1 MAGPNGNGT
10 VGSPPVA
17 NRTVVELELKRA
29 LNRQAGRARA
39 AGKHLLL
46 LRAAPQ
52 WRGEGVFTADLGDA
66 ASGPVTVCVAACP
79 TVLSVLEAV
88 CADRADASYLVILT
102 PCPELGESVLAQA
115 IEPGILPV
123 NRWDLIRDA
132 FGTKRLEPS
141 LTRSANS
148 WLAEALLDAQ
158 PPGGWRKLTGPVLGR
173 ETAMNTLAAVRLGLS
188 ADADDT
194 GVDAAALLEWSLDT
208 PAVSSFRK
216 LRAEEL
222 DGITGWLKVSV
233 GPVANVVFTMMNRTD
248 VTNAVPFGL
257 AVAALFSAQAHDQGE
272 VLTAR
277 GRAVERYLGAQL
289 PSGALTAFGEAASSL
304 VGRWTDSQRAYDAA
318 SLCERAEAILADL
331 GAGAVA
337 AESDVLDAGFD
348 ARLAALG
355 DAISAALPTPGA
367 DALQLAERALAAVR
381 GHRRMSTREAEVRAA
396 EAAVRVTRWLAIPA
410 KEETPSTLADAALRM
425 LRSWGWADR
434 ALAIIAR
441 ADTSRVPRLG
451 DVYGKLWETAAGRRG
466 RLDEDFARKLAAWT
480 EASGTP
486 LDLVLVENL
495 MERIARPVAKVRS
508 PLVLVLDGMS
518 VAAGCDLATE
528 LTRGGLW
535 LEAGRRDDGREPA
548 LATVPSVTSVSRTSL
563 LTGKLRSGG
572 QPEETAGFNAFWGNQ
587 QARLFHKGDLTAD
600 PGRALHPQ
608 VRDALLDPD
617 TVVGVVLN
625 TIDDMLTPGRQG
637 NEAHWEIGQVAY
649 LKLVLE
655 EARRAGRPVILTADH
670 GHVLDRGR
678 PIHPAESEAARYRAG
693 APGQGEIT
701 VRGPRVLVPG
711 GEVVAAVDEA
721 IHYLPKKAG
730 YHGGASPAEVVVPV
744 IVLLPS
750 ASLVPDGWHAYDASG
765 HAPVWWDPPQ
775 AIPVAP
781 APVKPARRRPQGRA
795 KEPDGALFGVQDVM
809 PSAASGQPTPP
820 GETAAPPASLGA
832 RVVASGRLASQRQFA
847 RRAPDDDRIARLIDG
862 LEQVGRRATIGETA
876 RIVGEPAVRMSG
888 YLAQVARLLNVDGY
902 PVIRTVDDGR
912 TVELNTELLRQQFVG
927 DAT

>member
-1 MAGPNGNGT
+1 MAGSNGNGT
-10 VGSPPVA
+10 TGSPPVA
-17 NRTVVELELKRA
+17 NRTVIELELKRA
-29 LNRQAGRARA
+29 LNRQAGRVRA

-52 WRGEGVFTADLGDA
+52 WRGEAVFTADLGDA
-66 ASGPVTVCVAACP
+66 VGGPVTVCVAACR

-88 CADRADASYLVILT
+88 SADRADGSYLVVLT
-102 PCPELGESVLAQA
+102 PCPELGDSVLAQA

-173 ETAMNTLAAVRLGLS
+173 ETAMNRLTAVRLGLS

-194 GVDAAALLEWSLDT
+194 GVDAAALLEWSLDI

-216 LRAEEL
+216 LRDEER
-222 DGITGWLKVSV
+222 DGITGWLMGSV
-233 GPVANVVFTMMNRTD
+233 GPVADVVFAMMNRTD
-248 VTNAVPFGL
+248 VTDAVPFGL
-257 AVAALFSAQAHDQGE
+257 AVAALYSAQAHDQGE

-277 GRAVERYLGAQL
+277 GRAVERYLGSQL

-355 DAISAALPTPGA
+355 DAISGTLPALGAASLQA
-367 DALQLAERALAAVR
+367 AEQALDKVR

-396 EAAVRVTRWLAIPA
+396 EAAVRVARWLAAP
-410 KEETPSTLADAALRM
+410 EETPSTLADASMRM

-434 ALAIIAR
+434 ALTIIAR

-451 DVYGKLWETAAGRRG
+451 DVYGKLWKTATARRG
-466 RLDEDFARKLAAWT
+466 RLDEDFARKVAAWT
-480 EASGTP
+480 EASGTTSE
-486 LDLVLVENL
+486 LILVENL
-495 MERIARPVAKVRS
+495 MERIARPVAKVRP

-518 VAAGCDLATE
+518 VAAGCDLAAE

-563 LTGKLRSGG
+563 LTGMLRSGG
-572 QPEETAGFNAFWGNQ
+572 QPEETAGFAAFWGNQ
-587 QARLFHKGDLTAD
+587 QARLFHKGDLAAD

-617 TVVGVVLN
+617 TIVGVVLN

-649 LKLVLE
+649 LKLVLD

-670 GHVLDRGR
+670 GHVLDRGC
-678 PIHPAESEAARYRAG
+678 PIHPAKSEAARYRTG
-693 APGQGEIT
+693 APGEGEIT

-721 IHYLPKKAG
+721 IHYLPKRAG
-730 YHGGASPAEVVVPV
+730 YHGGAAPAEVVVPV

-750 ASLVPDGWHAYDASG
+750 ASLVPEGWHPYEANG

-775 AIPVAP
+775 ATPVSPAP
-781 APVKPARRRPQGRA
+781 AKPTRRRPPTRV

-809 PSAASGQPTPP
+809 PSADPGQPAPT
-820 GETAAPPASLGA
+820 GQAATLPASLGA
-832 RVVASGRLASQRQFA
+832 RVIASGRLASQRQFA
-847 RRAPDDDRIARLIDG
+847 RRVPDDDRIARLIDG
-862 LEQVGRRATIGETA
+862 LNQAGGKATIGEAA
-876 RIVGEPAVRMSG
+876 RIAGEPAVRMSG

-912 TVELNTELLRQQFVG
+912 TVELNTGLLRQQFLG
-927 DAT
+927 DTT

>member
-1 MAGPNGNGT
+1 MAGSNGNGST
-10 VGSPPVA
+10 GSPPVA
-17 NRTVVELELKRA
+17 NRTVIELELKRA

-52 WRGEGVFTADLGDA
+52 WRGEAVFTADLGDA
-66 ASGPVTVCVAACP
+66 VGGSVTVCVAACP

-88 CADRADASYLVILT
+88 SADRIDGSYLVVLT
-102 PCPELGESVLAQA
+102 SCPELGDSVLAQA

-173 ETAMNTLAAVRLGLS
+173 EMALNRLAVVRLGLS

-194 GVDAAALLEWSLDT
+194 GVDAAVLLEWSLDI

-216 LRAEEL
+216 LRDEER
-222 DGITGWLKVSV
+222 DGITSWLKGAV
-233 GPVANVVFTMMNRTD
+233 GPVADVVFTMMNRTD
-248 VTNAVPFGL
+248 VTDAVPFGL
-257 AVAALFSAQAHDQGE
+257 AVAALYSAQSDDQGE

-277 GRAVERYLGAQL
+277 GRAVERYLGGQL
-289 PSGALTAFGEAASSL
+289 PSDALTAFGEASSSL
-304 VGRWTDSQRAYDAA
+304 VGRWTDSRRAYDAA

-355 DAISAALPTPGA
+355 DTISSALPAPTA
-367 DALQLAERALAAVR
+367 ATLQAAERALGKVR
-381 GHRRMSTREAEVRAA
+381 GHRRMGTREAEVRAA
-396 EAAVRVTRWLAIPA
+396 EAAVRVARWLAA
-410 KEETPSTLADAALRM
+410 SEETPSTLAEAAMRM

-441 ADTSRVPRLG
+441 ADTSRVLRLG
-451 DVYGKLWETAAGRRG
+451 GVYAKLWETAAARRG
-466 RLDEDFARKLAAWT
+466 RLDDDFARKLAAWT
-480 EASGTP
+480 EASGTTT
-486 LDLVLVENL
+486 DLILAENL
-495 MERIARPVAKVRS
+495 MERIAKPVAKVRS

-518 VAAGCDLATE
+518 VAAGCDLAAE

-548 LATVPSVTSVSRTSL
+548 LATVPSVTSISRASL
-563 LTGKLRSGG
+563 LTGILRSGG
-572 QPEETAGFNAFWGNQ
+572 QPEEKAGFAAFWGNQ
-587 QARLFHKGDLTAD
+587 QARLFHKGDLAAD

-617 TVVGVVLN
+617 TIVGVVLN

-649 LKLVLE
+649 LKPVLD
-655 EARRAGRPVILTADH
+655 EARRAGRPVIITADH

-678 PIHPAESEAARYRAG
+678 PIHPAESEAARYRTG
-693 APGQGEIT
+693 APGEGEIT

-730 YHGGASPAEVVVPV
+730 YHGGAAPAEVVVPV

-750 ASLVPDGWHAYDASG
+750 ASLVPEGWHPYEANG

-775 AIPVAP
+775 ATAASTAP
-781 APVKPARRRPQGRA
+781 PPVKPAHRRPQARA

-809 PSAASGQPTPP
+809 PSADADYPAPPGATATPP
-820 GETAAPPASLGA
+820 VSLGT

-847 RRAPDDDRIARLIDG
+847 RRAPDDDRITRLIDG
-862 LEQVGRRATIGETA
+862 LNQAGGKATIGEAA
-876 RIVGEPAVRMSG
+876 RIAGEPAVRMSG
-888 YLAQVARLLNVDGY
+888 YLAQVTRLLNVEGY

-912 TVELNTELLRQQFVG
+912 TVELNTELLRQQFLG
-927 DAT
+927 EAT

>member
-10 VGSPPVA
+10 AGSPPVA
-17 NRTVVELELKRA
+17 NRIVVELELKRA
-29 LNRQAGRARA
+29 LSRQAGRARA
-39 AGKHLLL
+39 ADKHLLL
-46 LRAAPQ
+46 LRAAPE
-52 WRGEGVFTADLGDA
+52 WRGEAVFTADLGDA
-66 ASGPVTVCVAACP
+66 VGGPVTVCVAKCR

-88 CADRADASYLVILT
+88 SADRTDGSYLVILT
-102 PCPELGESVLAQA
+102 PCQELGESVLAQA

-173 ETAMNTLAAVRLGLS
+173 ETAMNRLAAVRLGLS

-194 GVDAAALLEWSLDT
+194 GVDAAALLEWSLDI

-216 LRAEEL
+216 LRDEER
-222 DGITGWLKVSV
+222 DGITGWLKGAV
-233 GPVANVVFTMMNRTD
+233 GPVANVVFTMMNRTE
-248 VTNAVPFGL
+248 VTDAVPFGL
-257 AVAALFSAQAHDQGE
+257 AVAALYSAQAHDQGE

-277 GRAVERYLGAQL
+277 GRAVERYLGGQL
-289 PSGALTAFGEAASSL
+289 PSGELTAFGEAASSL

-331 GAGAVA
+331 GAGTVA

-348 ARLAALG
+348 ARLTALG
-355 DAISAALPTPGA
+355 DAISAALPAPGTA
-367 DALQLAERALAAVR
+367 SLQAAELALSKVR

-396 EAAVRVTRWLAIPA
+396 EAAVRVARWLATP
-410 KEETPSTLADAALRM
+410 EETPATLADAALRM

-434 ALAIIAR
+434 TLTIIAR

-451 DVYGKLWETAAGRRG
+451 DVYGKLWKTATARRSQ
-466 RLDEDFARKLAAWT
+466 LDEDFARKLVAWT
-480 EASGTP
+480 EASGTTT
-486 LDLVLVENL
+486 DLILAENL

-518 VAAGCDLATE
+518 VAAGCDLAAE

-548 LATVPSVTSVSRTSL
+548 LATVPSVTSISRASL
-563 LTGKLRSGG
+563 LTGILRSGG
-572 QPEETAGFNAFWGNQ
+572 QPEEKAGFAAFWGNQ
-587 QARLFHKGDLTAD
+587 QARLFHKGDLAAD

-617 TVVGVVLN
+617 TIVGVVLN

-649 LKLVLE
+649 LKPVLD

-678 PIHPAESEAARYRAG
+678 PIHPAESAAARYRTG
-693 APGQGEIT
+693 APGEGEIT

-711 GEVVAAVDEA
+711 GEVVAAVDES

-730 YHGGASPAEVVVPV
+730 YHGGAAPAEVVVPV

-750 ASLVPDGWHAYDASG
+750 ASLVPDGWHPYEANG

-775 AIPVAP
+775 ATPVSPAP
-781 APVKPARRRPQGRA
+781 HPVKPARRWPQARA

-809 PSAASGQPTPP
+809 PSADPGQPASP
-820 GETAAPPASLGA
+820 GKTAASPDSLGA
-832 RVVASGRLASQRQFA
+832 QVVASGRLASQRQFA

-862 LEQVGRRATIGETA
+862 LDKAGGRATIGEAA
-876 RIVGEPAVRMSG
+876 RIAGEPAVRMSG

-902 PVIRTVDDGR
+902 PVIRTIDDGR
-912 TVELNTELLRQQFVG
+912 TVALNSELLRQQFLG